1 MAIALPWGQLA
12 QQLPLPD
19 EREEFL
25 RDKYSLLLLTAQTH
39 LHDAGEKA
47 AVRDS
52 LSLLDQ
58 ASAIG
63 QPTRGYHELRAKCLV
78 LGGDTE
84 AARAEERLSAA
95 PATVVTADDHFLQGE
110 LFRSADVGSGAT
122 ELEHDAVERHRK
134 ALTRAEAEYRL
145 ALRSD
150 PKHYW
155 ARFQLGRCLF
165 ALGRAPEAIETLSAC
180 IVLRPNSPWAY
191 SARGLASALAGRPD
205 TALDDLDQA
214 VRLDPKFQ
222 PARLNRGVVY
232 WLFDRD
238 EDARR
243 DFDAV
248 LASPA
253 DQRLIEAAYY
263 RGQLSL
269 KRQQNRAA
277 LDDFSAVVAAQPDF
291 RPAYWLRAETQF
303 RLGNNESGIADL
315 KQFVDLD
322 RGTQAKRDQS
332 EASVDLGIALRK
344 MAHDLEGD
352 ARRQVLLRA
361 AEQLEAGIA
370 AGAPASIEAFQYL
383 GTVYEL
389 LDSASRRLTSIHGAS
404 LCRPTICVCSICVVG
419 RIQPRRNLNWLVP
432 ISRRR
437 FRHAP
442 DNAESRGGLG
452 FVSAQT
458 GNDNDARDAAGGS
471 LFVWFGQ
478 LSRAP

>member
-1 MAIALPWGQLA
+1 M
-12 QQLPLPD
+12 
-19 EREEFL
+19 
-25 RDKYSLLLLTAQTH
+25 
-39 LHDAGEKA
+39 
-47 AVRDS
+47 
-52 LSLLDQ
+52 
-58 ASAIG
+58 
-63 QPTRGYHELRAKCLV
+63 
-78 LGGDTE
+78 
-84 AARAEERLSAA
+84 
-95 PATVVTADDHFLQGE
+95 
-110 LFRSADVGSGAT
+110 
-122 ELEHDAVERHRK
+122 ERHRK

-150 PKHYW
+150 PKHYCS
-155 ARFQLGRCLF
+155 RFQLGRCLF

-180 IVLRPNSPWAY
+180 IVLRTEFAVGIFS
-191 SARGLASALAGRPD
+191 SRLGQRELAGRPD

-383 GTVYEL
+383 GAVYEL

-437 FRHAP
+437 F
-442 DNAESRGGLG
+442 GTL
-452 FVSAQT
+452 QT
-458 GNDNDARDAAGGS
+458 TP
-471 LFVWFGQ
+471 
-478 LSRAP
+478 SRAAAWDSFRHKPGTTTTPAMQPAQPFCLVRTTISCSIMSRASMLGYRNLRSKGDWRTKTSRLRR